1 MQGDAIVKRI
11 LSDAKNKADEVVL
24 QAEEK
29 AKAIVD
35 SAKEYSDKKQNET
48 AMKAQEKS
56 QQIFDRYETLSRI
69 EGNKILLNKK
79 QNVLK
84 DLKNQALDVLLGL
97 DKKEKLKLIE
107 KLIKD
112 NAEKEETVLLNVK
125 GLTISDVEELKV
137 VKSLSLKVEK
147 NKVENQIGIILS
159 SKTCDKNLLF
169 ADLIENAFENN
180 QLEINRLLFKKKT
193 K

>member
-1 MQGDAIVKRI
+1 MQGDAIVERI

-29 AKAIVD
+29 AKAIID
-35 SAKEYSDKKQNET
+35 SAKEYSDKKQKET
-48 AMKAQEKS
+48 VVKAQEKS

-84 DLKNQALDVLLGL
+84 DLKNQALDVLLAL
-97 DKKEKLKLIE
+97 DKKEKLELIE

-125 GLTISDVEELKV
+125 GLTISDIEELKV

-169 ADLIENAFENN
+169 ASLIENAFENN
-180 QLEINRLLFKKKT
+180 QLEINRLLF
-193 K
+193 

>member
-48 AMKAQEKS
+48 AIKAQEKS

-180 QLEINRLLFKKKT
+180 QLEINRLLF
-193 K
+193 